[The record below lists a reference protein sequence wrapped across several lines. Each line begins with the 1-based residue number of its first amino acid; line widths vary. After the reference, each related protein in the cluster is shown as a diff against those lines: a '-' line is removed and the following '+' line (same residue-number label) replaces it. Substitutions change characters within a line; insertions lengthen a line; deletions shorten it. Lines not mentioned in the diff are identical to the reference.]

1 MSHLPASP
9 MAPPKR
15 KHFPIRPGTLWL
27 DRVLQSCL
35 AILAINWVFQGMR
48 GMQAKELAFR
58 IGLGVLLAL
67 ASALPLGLTGLPALL
82 AAVAGA
88 LVGHSVNF
96 LLNGQFW
103 VCARYCRAYR
113 GEALRIERATWD
125 LAQEIARLPWLTEA
139 AFIGS
144 RARGGRA
151 SDRSDIDLRL
161 VFPPG
166 VLGWWR
172 TNWLLLRLRSRALV
186 QGVPLDLYAYDRPEA
201 LHRFDQDEPLLVVKD
216 TLGRLHRAFPGRAAW
231 FGQLAGT
238 AIEGRVA

>member
-1 MSHLPASP
+1 MSLPPANLTT
-9 MAPPKR
+9 PPKR
-15 KHFPIRPGTLWL
+15 KHFPIRPGAAWL
-27 DRVLQSCL
+27 DHLLQSCL
-35 AILAINWVFQGMR
+35 VILAINWVFQGMR

-58 IGLGVLLAL
+58 IGLGALLAL
-67 ASALPLGLTGLPALL
+67 ATALPLGLADLPAPL
-82 AAVAGA
+82 AAIAGI

-113 GEALRIERATWD
+113 GQALHIERATWD
-125 LAQEIARLPWLTEA
+125 LAREIARLPWLTEA

-151 SDRSDIDLRL
+151 NDRSDIDLRL

-166 VLGWWR
+166 LLGWWR

-186 QGVPLDLYAYDRPEA
+186 QGVPLDLYAYDRPDA

-216 TLGRLHRAFPGRAAW
+216 ELGRLHRAFPGRAAW

-238 AIEGRVA
+238 AMEGRVA

>member
-1 MSHLPASP
+1 

-15 KHFPIRPGTLWL
+15 KNFPIRPGAAWV
-27 DRVLQSCL
+27 DRLLQSCL
-35 AILAINWVFQGMR
+35 VILAINWVFQGMR

-67 ASALPLGLTGLPALL
+67 AAAALLGLGGVPVPL
-82 AAVAGA
+82 AGA
-88 LVGHSVNF
+88 GGVLVGHSANF

-113 GEALRIERATWD
+113 GQALRIERATWE
-125 LAQEIARLPWLTEA
+125 LAQEIARLPWLMEA

-151 SDRSDIDLRL
+151 NDRSDIDLRL

-166 VLGWWR
+166 PAGWWQ
-172 TNWLLLRLRSRALV
+172 TNWLLLRLRSQALV
-186 QGVPLDLYAYDRPEA
+186 RGVPLDLYAYDTPEA

-216 TLGRLHRAFPGRAAW
+216 VSGRLHRAFPDRAAW
-231 FGQLAGT
+231 FGQLAG
-238 AIEGRVA
+238 ISLEGRVA